1 MQSILEGKYKMLYT
15 KEQIRETARAGVI
28 NVQFTKKDGSLR
40 NMRCSLQEKYLPKL
54 MDDTEAA
61 MKDNSDVLAVWDIE
75 VNGWRSFR
83 IDSVTSMTISL
94 EPVND

>member
-1 MQSILEGKYKMLYT
+1 MLYT
-15 KEQIRETARAGVI
+15 KEQIREAARAGVI

>member
-1 MQSILEGKYKMLYT
+1 
-15 KEQIRETARAGVI
+15 
-28 NVQFTKKDGSLR
+28 
-40 NMRCSLQEKYLPKL
+40 

-61 MKDNSDVLAVWDIE
+61 MKDNPDVLAVWDIE